1 MIDWRT
7 PSEKVLSH
15 DASTLERVAGGPID
29 VAITLGSGLSS
40 SLRDRFTHQVVPYDE
55 LLGIPVAPL
64 LGHTGEALVGSWH
77 GKRVAAFAGR
87 VHLYQGFSPQQVT
100 MHVRLAKASGARAVI
115 LTNAAGSLNESFRP
129 GDAMLISDHINL
141 TGRNPLIGLPLEN
154 PFTDMADAYSPRLR
168 DAVRS
173 ASRASHRLREGV
185 YAGLLGPTYETAAE
199 ARYLR
204 TIGAD
209 AVGMSTVLETI
220 LARTIGLEVLGI
232 SLLTNMVAAK
242 DTSHGEVTAAGA
254 EASSR
259 FAELLEAAVAA
270 V

>member
-15 DASTLERVAGGPID
+15 DASTLEQAAGGPID

-40 SLRDRFTHQVVPYDE
+40 ALRDRFTHRSVPYDE

-64 LGHTGEALVGSWH
+64 RGHAGEALVGTWG
-77 GKRVAAFAGR
+77 GKRVVAFAGR
-87 VHLYQGFSPQQVT
+87 VHLYQGFSAQQVT
-100 MHVRLAKASGARAVI
+100 MHVRLAKAAGAATMIV
-115 LTNAAGSLNESFRP
+115 TNAAGGLNTQFVP
-129 GDAMLISDHINL
+129 GDIMAITDHINL

-154 PFTDMADAYSPRLR
+154 PFTDLSTAYDPALIE
-168 DAVRS
+168 AVRNAAQS
-173 ASRASHRLREGV
+173 QHRLREGV
-185 YAGLLGPTYETAAE
+185 YAGLLGPTYETPAE

-220 LARTIGLEVLGI
+220 LARTLEMRVLGL
-232 SLLTNMVAAK
+232 SLITNIVAAPN
-242 DTSHGEVTAAGA
+242 TSHAEVTAVGA
-254 EASSR
+254 EAASR
-259 FAELLEAAVAA
+259 VADLLEAAVHA